1 MTLSVLLYALMLS
14 TLVVL
19 VGVLVVDA
27 VRGRARRRRAL
38 PDHGPGMGRARRR
51 RRSQRSLAQP

>member
-1 MTLSVLLYALMLS
+1 MTLSVLMYALMVS
-14 TLVVL
+14 SLVVL

-38 PDHGPGMGRARRR
+38 RNRGPGMSWARRR
-51 RRSQRSLAQP
+51 GRCRPFIAQQ